1 MTNALQST
9 QLEVSV
15 LHSSDLV
22 SAEVRDR
29 RSESVALFGELTT
42 AQRDRLAEDAW
53 RIGLHAIHNAHVAA
67 QESRLQEIGTELVAD
82 IDRQLRD
89 HVDGQQKTIAAVMA
103 RYFDPNDGQVTQRL
117 AAFVAD
123 EGALARLLDG
133 YLAPRNS
140 VLAEALARQVGEN
153 SPLFQKL
160 STTDSGGLVKVLE
173 TQLGAVMQEG
183 HAELVRAMDPLAED
197 GAVARFLRTLRDEL
211 RAADEDR
218 ARQLSTALAALDA
231 NDEDSLLSRL
241 VRETHHAR
249 QEVLNAINPDAPQ
262 SPMAILKTS
271 LTALLK
277 EQAATQSEVALRQE
291 TRQTAFETEVRVALG
306 RLETKRAQDQKSP
319 GGGFDFEDAV
329 VSFLTAA
336 TRGAPCVV
344 DETGGTAG
352 IVGRSKKGDA
362 VLRFTED
369 SAFAGA
375 SVVFEAKRD
384 ASYTPQRALDELDAA
399 RKNRG
404 ALAGVFVM
412 ARSHAGHAF
421 LPFARYGNNVIV
433 TWDDQDSMTNS
444 YLHAAL
450 LLGMALV
457 TRAKSVGDAGD
468 IRALQ
473 DIEARVAAELERLAK
488 MEGFSKTIGD
498 NAERIN
504 DEIRKSRRALDL
516 LVGKARSTLRALNV
530 ELHDEDAERA
540 SPIGLPDGS
549 LEHAVAALSAVPEI
563 G

>member
-1 MTNALQST
+1 MTNAIHST

-15 LHSSDLV
+15 LHSCDLV

-29 RSESVALFGELTT
+29 RSESVALFGDLTT

-133 YLAPRNS
+133 YLAPHNS

-153 SPLFQKL
+153 SPLFQRL
-160 STTDSGGLVKVLE
+160 SATDSEGLVKVLE
-173 TQLGAVMQEG
+173 TQLRAVMQEG

-197 GAVARFLRTLRDEL
+197 GAVARFLRTLRDEIKG
-211 RAADEDR
+211 ADEDR
-218 ARQLSTALAALDA
+218 ARQLSTALAAIDG
-231 NDEDSLLSRL
+231 NNEDSLLSRL
-241 VRETHHAR
+241 VRETDRAR
-249 QEVLNAINPDAPQ
+249 QDLLTAINPEAPQ

-319 GGGFDFEDAV
+319 GGGFDFEDSV
-329 VSFLTAA
+329 VSFLTEA
-336 TRGAPCVV
+336 TRGAPCVI
-344 DETGGTAG
+344 DETGSTTG

-362 VLRFTED
+362 VLRFTGD

-433 TWDDQDSMTNS
+433 TWDDQDGATNS

-457 TRAKSVGDAGD
+457 TRARSVGDAGD

-498 NAERIN
+498 NAERID
-504 DEIRKSRRALDL
+504 DENPKVAARPGAAGRQGQEHLARAQRRA
-516 LVGKARSTLRALNV
+516 AR
-530 ELHDEDAERA
+530 
-540 SPIGLPDGS
+540 
-549 LEHAVAALSAVPEI
+549 
-563 G
+563 